1 MPGPFPGMDPWL
13 ENRILWQ
20 GFHNVFVSLCMT
32 ALNRALPDNVVAT
45 TELRI
50 QRIDPG
56 ELRPDIGIV
65 SRFATR
71 PNVPKEAFGGV
82 AVAERPVVAPL
93 VVPVSPTEE
102 RQAFLVL
109 RDALR
114 LDRILTVIELLSPSN
129 KTGRGY
135 EQYRA
140 KQAELP
146 DSETSLIEIDL
157 LRAGGHTVA
166 ASPESLIERGAVW
179 SYLVCLHDVADRWNY
194 QVWPLTLADPLPTIP
209 IPLGPEL
216 SPISLD
222 LQAIFDECYDTGR
235 YGVLLRYDE
244 PPEVPLSDEEIAWA
258 NLLNHPR
265 PTGDGGT

>member
-1 MPGPFPGMDPWL
+1 MDPWL

-20 GFHNVFVSLCMT
+20 GFHNKFVAYCES
-32 ALNRALPDNVVAT
+32 ALNRSLPENVVAT

-50 QRIDPG
+50 QRIEPG

-71 PNVPKEAFGGV
+71 PNVPSAGSSGGV

-102 RQAFLVL
+102 RQAYIVL

-114 LDRILTVIELLSPSN
+114 LERILTVVEVLSPSN

-135 EQYRA
+135 ERYRA
-140 KQAELP
+140 KQAELL

-166 ASPESLIERGAVW
+166 VSPESLVERGAAW
-179 SYLVCLHDVADRWNY
+179 DYLVCLHDVVDRWNF
-194 QVWPLTLADPLPTIP
+194 QVWPITLADRLPTIP

-216 SPISLD
+216 ASISLD
-222 LQAIFDECYDTGR
+222 LQAVFDECYDTGR

-244 PPEVPLSDEEIAWA
+244 PPEVPLSDEEAEWA
-258 NLLNHPR
+258 VATLHLLDHPR
-265 PTGDGGT
+265 PAGAGGNP